1 MIKLF
6 LITLLCA
13 TLVFADSAVQDF
25 QDLKAWK
32 GPVNGFLS
40 TMKHGSSSLV
50 RRSANGGGPPG
61 GPPGGGPPGGGGEG
75 YGGAS
80 GGASGGFQIGG
91 GMGGGMG
98 GGGGAGSE

>member
-50 RRSANGGGPPG
+50 RRSANAGGPP

-80 GGASGGFQIGG
+80 GGFQ
-91 GMGGGMG
+91 MGGGMG
-98 GGGGAGSE
+98 GGAGAGSK